1 MARQTTILR
10 EVSVEGV
17 GLHTGNKSIVIFKP
31 APYANYGIRFIRVD
45 LPNKPDVEA
54 ICSNVSS
61 ELIVRGSVVEKNG
74 IKVHTIEHIM
84 SACFALGIDNLVIEI
99 NNNEPPILDGGS
111 KIFTETLLKGGLKE
125 FNFPKE
131 YYIINE
137 PIYFEFEKTRISAYP
152 SDKLEIECTIGFD
165 HPFLKFQQMSFSG
178 LNKDFYLNNIAPA
191 KTFCFDYEI
200 EALKRN
206 KLALGGSMDNAIVI
220 ALDGVH
226 NEEPLRYNDEFVR
239 HKILDLIGDIY
250 LAGKSVKAKII
261 ADKPGHRSNIYFMR
275 EFLKKAILKKDK
287 TLEIVNDIMETELM
301 KTEIVLNLEEI
312 LNYIPHRYPF
322 LMIDKVKINRVNP
335 LGAIGYKLVSGN
347 ESFFQGHFP
356 GAPIMPGVLIIEAM
370 AQTSCV
376 MFLSRPEM
384 RDCLAYFMSID
395 KAKFRSPVRP
405 GDVLELHVETIK
417 DSGKRGK
424 MKGKAYVDEK
434 LVAEA
439 EFMFVIVDKK

>member
-10 EVSVEGV
+10 EVYVEGV
-17 GLHTGNKSIVIFKP
+17 GLHTGDKSIVIFKP
-31 APYANYGIRFIRVD
+31 APYANYGIKFVRID
-45 LPNKPDVEA
+45 LPNKPEVEA
-54 ICSNVSS
+54 ICSNISP
-61 ELIVRGSVVEKNG
+61 ELTIRGSVIEKNG
-74 IKVHTIEHIM
+74 VRVHTIEHIM
-84 SACFALGIDNLVIEI
+84 SACFGLGIDNLVIEI

-111 KIFTETLLKGGLKE
+111 KTFTETLLKGGLKE

-137 PIYFEFEKTRISAYP
+137 PIYFELGKTKISAYP
-152 SDKLEIECTIGFD
+152 SDKLEMECTIGFN

-178 LNKDFYLNNIAPA
+178 LSKDFYLDDIAPA

-200 EALKRN
+200 EILQKD

-226 NEEPLRYNDEFVR
+226 NKEPLRYNNEFVR

-250 LAGKSVKAKII
+250 LAGKPVKAKIV
-261 ADKPGHRSNIYFMR
+261 ADKPGHRNNICFIK
-275 EFLKKAILKKDK
+275 EFLKKAIIKKDE
-287 TLEIVNDIMETELM
+287 TLEIVNDVRKTGLM
-301 KTEIVLNLEEI
+301 KTEMVLDLKEI

-322 LMIDKVKINRVNP
+322 LMIDKVKMNEANP
-335 LGAIGYKLVSGN
+335 LEAIGYKLVSGN

-356 GAPIMPGVLIIEAM
+356 GSPIMPGVLIIEAM

-384 RDCLAYFMSID
+384 RNCLAYFISID
-395 KAKFRSPVRP
+395 KAKFRRPVKP
-405 GDVLELHVETIK
+405 GDVLELHIETIK
-417 DSGKRGK
+417 DSGRRGK
-424 MKGKAYVDEK
+424 MKGRAYVDKK
-434 LVAEA
+434 LAAEA
-439 EFMFVIVDKK
+439 EFMFVIVDRK